1 MAHSVAVKTSG
12 LALKAS
18 AFGLIVM
25 ASPALAAGDSKGG
38 LPQLDFTTWP
48 TQIFWLV
55 VSFALAYVLMWRVV
69 TPRIASVLEDRHD
82 RLDDDMQR
90 ARQAADE
97 AESMRVAFEKTLA
110 DARAEA
116 TEKTRLSTAAAVAE
130 AEKKNDAAAKRLATK
145 IGKAEAKIMEARDN
159 ALTELDDV
167 AVTSAIDA
175 AAALAGVKITKTDA
189 KKAVKAAAKA
199 MPAMEQN

>member
-1 MAHSVAVKTSG
+1 MAHTVAVKTSG

-25 ASPALAAGDSKGG
+25 TSPALAAGDSSGG

-69 TPRIASVLEDRHD
+69 TPRIASVLEDRHA

-97 AESMRVAFEKTLA
+97 AEDMRVAFEKTLA

-116 TEKTRLSTAAAVAE
+116 TEKTRESTAAAVAE
-130 AEKKNDAAAKRLATK
+130 ADKKNDAAAKRLATK

-159 ALTELDDV
+159 ALAELDDV
-167 AVTSAIDA
+167 AVTGAIDA
-175 AAALAGVKITKTDA
+175 TAALAGVKVTKTDA